1 MPAATPLLAVTLS
14 RSWESGTLSGSRREC
29 CNHARLSH
37 KAVCEDT
44 PCTRGSARQ
53 SRRAGRPCDG
63 PRARDR
69 RDGRFRNPPLEAIQ
83 RPRRGFMRQ
92 PHAEAEAATARS
104 ADESEVLSKPASGIR
119 DEFEQVAVGAA
130 GVHARSLAARTVA
143 PHRAKLDLHAVGAQV
158 VDRAFDWSRPHEAEI
173 ASTRLYRKPRNR
185 VWFTAG
191 SMDVELLFAEAVHR
205 NTVWVADELR
215 AEDIAVEGV

>member
-92 PHAEAEAATARS
+92 PPMAAA
-104 ADESEVLSKPASGIR
+104 L
-119 DEFEQVAVGAA
+119 VAVAA
-130 GVHARSLAARTVA
+130 RGEDDRSLRVDAVALAASATDSNERSCSRLGVTGHSALRVSET
-143 PHRAKLDLHAVGAQV
+143 LDTDRPARLPIHYPTPV
-158 VDRAFDWSRPHEAEI
+158 VSR
-173 ASTRLYRKPRNR
+173 
-185 VWFTAG
+185 
-191 SMDVELLFAEAVHR
+191 
-205 NTVWVADELR
+205 
-215 AEDIAVEGV
+215 